1 VGNRIFAPPMN
12 RTLMFI
18 GDTHVGDNPR
28 ARWTKF
34 ADAFL
39 ADTANRPAGIVHI
52 GDLTDQSDAASIAL
66 AKQWWARFPDP
77 KCMTNGDHD
86 LLNGMTLAQWQL
98 DYATQEF
105 KTVDFGFVAVITTNY
120 AITATRRDEII
131 AAAAAVAPKPVY
143 LCIHRPLRDTTTAGT
158 APHDNLSASAPGY
171 AFAQSAAEDPL
182 TRAAVNG
189 TTNIIGVFS
198 GHSHAWLDDPGA
210 AITQSMGTRVVPVIN
225 TSAITY
231 VGGVKQFFT
240 DPIVALFV
248 TLLPDNKTLEVRYRD
263 YGANGVWTAW
273 DMNRGRVT
281 TLVAA

>member
-1 VGNRIFAPPMN
+1 MLFR
-12 RTLMFI
+12 
-18 GDTHVGDNPR
+18 
-28 ARWTKF
+28 
-34 ADAFL
+34 
-39 ADTANRPAGIVHI
+39 
-52 GDLTDQSDAASIAL
+52 S
-66 AKQWWARFPDP
+66 
-77 KCMTNGDHD
+77 
-86 LLNGMTLAQWQL
+86 
-98 DYATQEF
+98 
-105 KTVDFGFVAVITTNY
+105 
-120 AITATRRDEII
+120 
-131 AAAAAVAPKPVY
+131 
-143 LCIHRPLRDTTTAGT
+143 
-158 APHDNLSASAPGY
+158 
-171 AFAQSAAEDPL
+171 QSAAEDPL

-189 TTNIIGVFS
+189 SSNIVGVFS

-231 VGGVKQFFT
+231 VGAVKQFFT